1 MSNYELNRLKT
12 SLESKK
18 RELKHHEE
26 RNVAYTS
33 SLKNLK
39 TKLGFFSKV
48 LETKLEEKTNI
59 EKILTQLINEV
70 FDKTDQIK
78 IELTYDKDE
87 SLKGIKLLVSSDGIN
102 FGNILDTYG
111 EGEVSVV
118 IIVLNIL
125 LLMVN
130 DSVPKFV
137 VFDEPFA
144 FLNKSKQS
152 RINDF
157 IKSIVDNTGCQ
168 IILLTHQDELIGKVV
183 SVVKKQGS
191 SYVSEQIEK

>member
-1 MSNYELNRLKT
+1 MSNYEINRLKNL
-12 SLESKK
+12 LESKK
-18 RELKHHEE
+18 NELKHYQE
-26 RNVAYTS
+26 RNIVY
-33 SLKNLK
+33 LKDLK
-39 TKLGFFSKV
+39 TLRVKLAFFSKV

-59 EKILTQLINEV
+59 ENILTQLNNEV
-70 FDKTDQIK
+70 FDKEDQIK

-111 EGEVSVV
+111 EGEVTVV

-157 IKSIVDNTGCQ
+157 ISSIVENTGCQ
-168 IILLTHQDELIGKVV
+168 IILLTHQDDLIGKVI
-183 SVVKKQGS
+183 SVTKKQGT
-191 SYVSEQIEK
+191 SYVSEQDKA